1 MKRKSMLVW
10 VVCLSLVLSFWVPFG
25 TPVQAG
31 ADNKTMESI
40 TLRESPFSIGEGWTV
55 NASFNS
61 NAPYA
66 LAKGKNEYFAVGPYG
81 TVMRSTDGV
90 AWKALSKFGGYH
102 LTAIDWD
109 GSKYVMFG
117 SNTEFAMNL
126 YGRPSEG
133 FISSDGLTW
142 TKLDFDP
149 GETICQLVWGEA
161 GFVAIGNK
169 HIFTSKDGENWT
181 TSRSLNNEYFA
192 DTLSYVNGSY
202 FITSE
207 YDQKFVLV
215 SKDGQNWSSKT
226 YNSSAAIHDMVWTGK
241 QYLGVG
247 NGIYTSPDG
256 FTWTKQA
263 KSPSGAELMTIT
275 HGHGIYVITGA
286 TDQTNGVNKNVA
298 YSSKDGVTW
307 KKTDLSYLH
316 ANIYIVYPVAS
327 GFAGIGSNDR
337 QDFPDSTYAL
347 YTKDG
352 SSWSYRLTGSQT
364 GGELGGIATNGK
376 RTVAV
381 GLDGNV
387 IYTDDGTTWR
397 GGSPFAYRDRLGRPN
412 LYDVVWGANKFAAT
426 GHNGIYYS
434 TDGYSWKQASVP
446 FKDQYGQLRNI
457 LWTGKFFVA
466 SDQSYGT
473 YKSKDGL
480 KWTRVASVSQED
492 WLTSMIWD
500 GKRLLAAF
508 RVHNYN
514 TGLGTTKLM
523 QTTDGTNWKLV
534 KTIDLNQTYLAW
546 NGTSY
551 VALDLYNSQKS
562 WVSKDGINWT
572 KKQMTF
578 PNGSFDALD
587 FLTSFDGN
595 FFAMGTDY
603 DVVNGENVP
612 YHVYYLSKD
621 GVQWKKVAI
630 PPIYQGVHGAGTQ
643 RMFDGIKVYGKYIFV
658 GGNDEIMY
666 ADRLASLK

>member
-1 MKRKSMLVW
+1 MKRKSTLVW
-10 VVCLSLVLSFWVPFG
+10 VVCLSLVLSFWVPSG
-25 TPVQAG
+25 PSVQAG
-31 ADNKTMESI
+31 AEYKTIESI

-55 NASFNS
+55 DASFNS

-66 LAKGKNEYFAVGPYG
+66 LAKGKNEYLAVGPYG

-117 SNTEFAMNL
+117 SNTEYAMNL
-126 YGRPSEG
+126 YSRPSEG

-142 TKLDFDP
+142 TKMDFDP

-181 TSRSLNNEYFA
+181 TSRTLYNEYLA
-192 DTLSYVNGSY
+192 NTLKYVNGSY

-215 SKDGQNWSSKT
+215 SKDGQKWSSKT
-226 YNSSAAIHDMVWTGK
+226 YNPSAAIQDMVWTGK

-247 NGIYTSPDG
+247 NGIYTSTDG

-275 HGHGIYVITGA
+275 YGHGMYIVTGA
-286 TDQTNGVNKNVA
+286 AGQTSGVNKNVA
-298 YSSKDGVTW
+298 YTSKDGVSW
-307 KKTDLSYLH
+307 KKVDLSSLH

-327 GFAGIGSNDR
+327 GFSGIGSNDR
-337 QDFPDSTYAL
+337 QDYPDSTYAF

-352 SSWSYRLTGSQT
+352 SSWSYRLAGSQT
-364 GGELGGIATNGK
+364 GGELSGIATNGK

-381 GLDGNV
+381 GLNGNV
-387 IYTDDGTTWR
+387 IYTDDGLTWR

-412 LYDVVWGANKFAAT
+412 LYDVVWGANKFVAA

-434 TDGYSWKQASVP
+434 TDGYSWKKASVP
-446 FKDQYGQLRNI
+446 LKDQYGQLRNMV
-457 LWTGKFFVA
+457 WTGKFFVA

-473 YKSKDGL
+473 YTSKDGV
-480 KWTRVASVSQED
+480 KWTRVASVSNGN
-492 WLTSMIWD
+492 WLTSMVWD

-514 TGLGTTKLM
+514 TGVGTTKLM

-534 KTIDLNQTYLAW
+534 KTINLNQTYLAW
-546 NGTSY
+546 NGSSY
-551 VALDLYNSQKS
+551 VAADPYNYNDL
-562 WVSKDGINWT
+562 WVSKDGMNWT
-572 KKQMTF
+572 KKKRKVQGGEYKGF
-578 PNGSFDALD
+578 D

-603 DVVNGENVP
+603 EQTNGENVP
-612 YHVYYLSKD
+612 YNTYYVSKD
-621 GVQWKKVAI
+621 GVEWKKVAI
-630 PPIYQGVHGAGTQ
+630 PPKYQGIDGAGTQ
-643 RMFDGIKVYGKYIFV
+643 PMEDGIKAYGKYIFV
-658 GGNDEIMY
+658 GGYGEIMY
-666 ADRLASLK
+666 TSNLQLMQ